1 MNVICIFAA
10 AIEFAIGP
18 GTQEKPSA
26 AFPLKIGEKP
36 SAVWYDAEAL
46 HVGST
51 NVPWKE
57 LKVAPTN
64 GAAFAWRATSADG
77 EKITL
82 KGRIDDKTA
91 RYFIP
96 SMPELSEKR
105 LDSIVRVEP
114 RRDGTVKVSSRF
126 KGPRSPIYRQFKQ
139 ATAKAG
145 KIVELLLIGDETTD
159 LGFVD
164 FALMDIDGARIFWT
178 HEWEFRAR
186 DLKFA
191 LRSLHT
197 DSAAMQ
203 MIVRTDNW
211 FGSATNY
218 MLKIE
223 MDDFATGKRIWESA
237 VPALPTK
244 APGNCNG
251 NGIANQKVDVSA
263 LPPGEYKCHVT
274 LVDPS
279 GKKIGGDYRY
289 YAKPD
294 VKAPWEGTTYGA
306 EDTVPPPW
314 TKPVWKNDGFSCWN
328 REVRF
333 GGEGLVSSV
342 ISAGREIL
350 AAPVEVS
357 WNGKPLKFASSLAK
371 ANVAD
376 AFYELKAEG
385 APVSARV
392 RAEFDGV
399 MWFELSYEPPVDS
412 VSVAVPAR
420 RSEIIG
426 FDDGMSMKDKTIFT
440 KGRRYEREYDPTY
453 APCWWMGDVI
463 GLMGGVDGWRGYHVK
478 NVNGLFR
485 VEADDSVVK
494 MTTRIVDTPLA
505 SGDRQTAKF
514 YLQATPTKPKNR
526 DIAALPPAMIRSW
539 TGHLGYFYEDRTSA
553 RLDLSKNEVFEKDKR
568 EGKRVFYY
576 NATGGVSA
584 VFPWWGW
591 FGDDWSINV
600 DSEIYAE
607 EIPYRTE
614 EDKHRSPWVRGCTNV
629 KSFFEFKLK
638 DICDFLWNKDLNIRD
653 LYFDLTDVCVCWN
666 RRHGCSFKDE
676 FGHRKVGYGIASY
689 HELLKRIY
697 REMKKK
703 NLDSA
708 FLGHILRS
716 RAPVENFFDAL
727 TMGEGYDRD
736 ICYSLSYYD
745 VLTPDLMRM
754 LYASRASEV
763 TMRLLPQM
771 SRAIKMY
778 RGDLKN
784 YDPNEPKYDRANRH
798 AAAYFKI
805 HDLTIVSSSVG
816 EQWTKP
822 DATLASFGRDRT
834 HSAYY
839 KADCPISVSEPN
851 PRFLYAI
858 YSGNGKKMLILLND
872 TDQDVKKTVSVKGLS
887 GKGKDIFGNGTY
899 DFASGSCLFE
909 LPPRESRFVLFE

>member
-1 MNVICIFAA
+1 MNMICMLAA

-26 AFPLKIGEKP
+26 AFPLKLGEKP
-36 SAVWYDAEAL
+36 SAIWYDADAL
-46 HVGST
+46 HVGTAKVTWS
-51 NVPWKE
+51 E
-57 LKVAPTN
+57 LKTAPTN
-64 GAAFAWRATSADG
+64 GASFTWKATSADG
-77 EKITL
+77 EKIYL
-82 KGRIDDKTA
+82 RGRIADKTA
-91 RYFIP
+91 RYFLP

-105 LDSIVRVEP
+105 LDSIVKVEP
-114 RRDGTVKVSSRF
+114 RKDGTVKVSSRF

-145 KIVELLLIGDETTD
+145 NIAELHLVGDETTD

-164 FALMDIDGARIFWT
+164 FTLQDVDGTRIFGT
-178 HEWEFRAR
+178 HEWEFRAH

-197 DSAAMQ
+197 DAAAMQ
-203 MIVRTDNW
+203 MIVWTDNW
-211 FGSATNY
+211 FGYDTNHT
-218 MLKIE
+218 LKIE
-223 MDDFATGKRIWESA
+223 MDDFATGKRVWESTT
-237 VPALPTK
+237 PALPTH
-244 APGNCNG
+244 APGNRNTDG
-251 NGIANQKVDVSA
+251 LAFQRVDVST
-263 LPPGEYKCHVT
+263 LPPGEYKCYVA
-274 LVDPS
+274 LLDPS
-279 GKKIGGDYRY
+279 GKKLYRDYRN

-294 VKAPWEGTTYGA
+294 GKAPWEDTTYGA

-314 TKPVWKNDGFSCWN
+314 TKPVWRKDGFSCWN
-328 REVRF
+328 REVRL
-333 GGEGLVSSV
+333 GGDGLVSSV

-350 AAPVEVS
+350 ATPVEVV
-357 WNGKPLKFASSLAK
+357 WNGNPLKFASTLTK

-385 APVSARV
+385 APVTVRV

-399 MWFELSYEPPVDS
+399 MWFEMDYEPPVESLS
-412 VSVAVPAR
+412 VIVRAR
-420 RSEIIG
+420 RSEVVG
-426 FDDGMSMKDKTIFT
+426 FDDGMSMKDKMVFV
-440 KGRRYEREYDPTY
+440 KGKKQVHEYDPTFT
-453 APCWWMGDVI
+453 ARWWMGDTI
-463 GLMGGVDGWRGYHVK
+463 GIMGGIDSWRGYRVK
-478 NVNGLFR
+478 NTKKFYR
-485 VEADDSVVK
+485 IEADDSVVAL
-494 MTTRIVDTPLA
+494 TTRVVDTPLA
-505 SGDRQTAKF
+505 SGSRQTANF

-539 TGHLGYFYEDRTSA
+539 TGHLGYFFEDRTPS
-553 RLDLSKNEVFEKDKR
+553 RLDLSKNVEFEKDKR

-576 NATGGVSA
+576 NATGGVST

-591 FGDDWSINV
+591 FGDDWTINMS
-600 DSEIYAE
+600 SETYAE
-607 EIPYRTE
+607 EIPLRTDE
-614 EDKHRSPWVRGCTNV
+614 ARRRSPWVRGCTNV
-629 KSFFEFKLK
+629 KSFFDFKLK

-653 LYFDLTDVCVCWN
+653 LYFDLTEPCVCWN
-666 RRHGCSFKDE
+666 KRHGCSFKDE
-676 FGHRKVGYGIASY
+676 FGHLWVGFGTATY
-689 HELLKRIY
+689 HELLKRVY

-703 NLDSA
+703 NPDSA

-716 RAPVENFFDAL
+716 RSPADNFFDAL
-727 TMGEGYDRD
+727 TMGEGYDSD

-745 VLTPDLMRM
+745 VLTPDLMRI

-778 RGDLKN
+778 RPDLKN

-805 HDLTIVSSSVG
+805 HDLCIVSSSAG
-816 EQWTKP
+816 EQWTRP
-822 DATLASFGRDRT
+822 DATLARFGRDRT
-834 HSAYY
+834 HTAYY
-839 KADCPISVSEPN
+839 KADCPISVSEPE

-872 TDQDVKKTVSVKGLS
+872 TDKDVKKTVSVKGLS

-899 DFASGSCLFE
+899 DFASGSCVFE